1 MADTNIIDNNAEA
14 TDKTAE
20 VMPVAVT
27 HEAGYT
33 PDLDVQQLWDNAKEF
48 RKITDPDAISPAV
61 LANLLDEYT
70 RVLKTAAK
78 AFGIPRNIPYADS
91 FGCES
96 EANSLKMHHHYRRP
110 DGSDAFH
117 AVSLPAATTK
127 HAGVMS
133 ADDKRALDSA
143 ANWLDEA
150 KGGHMELIYQINA
163 KPTAGSVPI
172 EVATLDIMNPGN
184 GEYDREIRTTIEA
197 ATTETAGVM
206 TAADKD
212 ILNTLAKEFK
222 TLRFQMD
229 HVLEVFEKN
238 GW

>member
-1 MADTNIIDNNAEA
+1 MPYTNPVEIPTLKTEIDKFKAIADEA
-14 TDKTAE
+14 
-20 VMPVAVT
+20 
-27 HEAGYT
+27 
-33 PDLDVQQLWDNAKEF
+33 
-48 RKITDPDAISPAV
+48 AISPVV
-61 LANLLDEYT
+61 LGNLLYQ
-70 RVLKTAAK
+70 LASHINKAAA
-78 AFGIPRNIPYADS
+78 AFGVPPNIPYAETFKLEVLENAVKLKFTYRQPDGYDQ
-91 FGCES
+91 FPELTIPLVS
-96 EANSLKMHHHYRRP
+96 EANGL
-110 DGSDAFH
+110 
-117 AVSLPAATTK
+117 
-127 HAGVMS
+127 AGLMS
-133 ADDKRALDSA
+133 PDDKRMLGIVANLAQSMQDGNDIGFNWAEYLRDWFNEAYDS
-143 ANWLDEA
+143 
-150 KGGHMELIYQINA
+150 HMELIYQINA

-229 HVLEVFEKN
+229 HVLEVFENN